1 MTATDIHRSYSDIR
15 VNVGCGASPT
25 PGWLNFDNSLS
36 VRIAGHPGISA
47 VLSAAHLINAQS
59 ASLMR
64 MAQTGTV
71 RFANAAARIPCASG
85 SVSALYSS
93 HMIEHLDRAGA
104 RAFLA
109 EAKRVLRPGGV
120 LRLAAPDLAR
130 LVRGYVASG
139 DADDF
144 VARSHMGLD
153 RSDGLRALAPGALA
167 GPRPRLWVDAR
178 RSLVEIVR
186 AVAHTSEL
194 HRPPYTPNPT
204 RTI

>member
-1 MTATDIHRSYSDIR
+1 MTATDIHRSYSDIK

-47 VLSAAHLINAQS
+47 ALAAAHLMNPHS

-64 MAQTGTV
+64 MTQAGTV

-153 RSDGLRALAPGALA
+153 RPP
-167 GPRPRLWVDAR
+167 GPRGWPKCALGRP
-178 RSLVEIVR
+178 
-186 AVAHTSEL
+186 
-194 HRPPYTPNPT
+194 RPPPGVY
-204 RTI
+204 

>member
-1 MTATDIHRSYSDIR
+1 MTATDIHRSYSDIK

-47 VLSAAHLINAQS
+47 ALAAAHLMNPQS

-64 MAQTGTV
+64 MTQAGTV

-120 LRLAAPDLAR
+120 LRLAAPVPSPAC
-130 LVRGYVASG
+130 RGYISSG
-139 DADDF
+139 DVEVV
-144 VARSHMGLD
+144 VARGHT
-153 RSDGLRALAPGALA
+153 
-167 GPRPRLWVDAR
+167 
-178 RSLVEIVR
+178 
-186 AVAHTSEL
+186 VAAATAA
-194 HRPPYTPNPT
+194 
-204 RTI
+204 